1 MTRRAL
7 ARVAPVLLLLV
18 GGFGAFGLTTFA
30 SPATHEHTAV
40 PADRDR
46 APTVAAA
53 PASNDAVAITF
64 NRATDDSRRGAV
76 RLFAVVL
83 AALVALLALCAA
95 RHARSFVAFAAH
107 RDLSLE
113 ARRRGP
119 PLLRCT

>member
-18 GGFGAFGLTTFA
+18 GGFGALGLSTFA
-30 SPATHEHTAV
+30 SSATHDRTAV

-46 APTVAAA
+46 APTVAAEA
-53 PASNDAVAITF
+53 ASNDAVAVTF
-64 NRATDDSRRGAV
+64 NRPADDSRRGAV
-76 RLFAVVL
+76 RLFSIVL
-83 AALVALLALCAA
+83 AALVALLALFAA
-95 RHARSFVAFAAH
+95 RLARSFVAFAAH

-119 PLLRCT
+119 PQLRCI